1 MNRMLYVYKSMLNK
15 LQNDWRRHII
25 FLFAGLMLASL
36 FLPRAFLT
44 ISVSGFVVMSL
55 ADRNFFQYI
64 RRFLSSPLLWGMSL
78 LFLIPLL
85 TGLWSDDTEKWLE
98 MVRIKLPLLVLPLA
112 FAGAVNLSAR
122 QWEGLAI
129 LFVLLVIAG
138 TIWSVFYYVQEM
150 HTVNEGYLK
159 AKAMLTPLKNDRIR
173 FSWLVAVAVLTSGWL
188 VYQKIETK
196 KAAAISLF
204 VIAIW
209 LAIYLHLLAVRTGLF
224 SFYLAMILAAFW
236 LIIKKVKWQY
246 GLMLLFF
253 VFLLPVLAYFFIP
266 TFQNRV
272 KYIRYDAGYFHKAH
286 YLPGGNDAVRVI
298 SLRAGWSVMLQNP
311 LKGTGFGDVPAAVN
325 EWYRINYPEMQE
337 QDKVYPASEWLM
349 YGAGA
354 GLPGFIVFTV
364 CMLIPFLTRVR
375 HQLPWG
381 ILNVAAAFSFLFDIG
396 LEVQFGVFIYA
407 FIVLWWWKWL
417 GVPQSHQ
424 DHS

>member
-44 ISVSGFVVMSL
+44 ITMTGFAVAAL
-55 ADRNFFQYI
+55 ADRNFVRYL
-64 RRFLSSPLLWGMSL
+64 RRFISSLLLWGMSL
-78 LFLIPLL
+78 LFFIPLL
-85 TGLWSDDTEKWLE
+85 SGLWSEDTGKWME
-98 MVRIKLPLLVLPLA
+98 MIRIKLPLFVLPLA
-112 FAGAVNLSAR
+112 FAGAVNLSAK
-122 QWEGLAI
+122 QWEWLAT
-129 LFVLLVIAG
+129 LFVLLVTAG
-138 TIWSVFYYVQEM
+138 TIWSVFHYLQDM
-150 HTVNEGYLK
+150 QTINEGYLM
-159 AKAMLTPLKNDRIR
+159 AKAMLTPLQNDRIR
-173 FSWLVAVAVLTSGWL
+173 FSWLVAVAILASGWL
-188 VYQKIETK
+188 AYLK
-196 KAAAISLF
+196 KGKRKVAAVSLAIAA
-204 VIAIW
+204 VW
-209 LAIYLHLLAVRTGLF
+209 LVIYLHLLAVRTGLF
-224 SFYLAMILAAFW
+224 SFYLAMVLSAFW

-272 KYIRYDAGYFHKAH
+272 KYIRYEAGYFQKAH

-298 SLRAGWSVMLQNP
+298 SLKAGWSVMLQNP
-311 LKGTGFGDVPAAVN
+311 LQGTGFGDVPAAAN
-325 EWYRINYPEMQE
+325 EWYRIHYPEMQK

-354 GLPGFIVFTV
+354 GLPGLLVFTV

-375 HQLPWG
+375 HQLPWWM
-381 ILNVAAAFSFLFDIG
+381 LNAAAAFSFMFDIG

-407 FIVLWWWKWL
+407 FTVLWWWKWMKEEKI
-417 GVPQSHQ
+417 
-424 DHS
+424 